1 MNAMKPLV
9 SRKSG
14 GWVLL
19 LSLIIVLVMTWPL
32 LSLIQQTKLQIDL
45 QTESQEALQAR
56 LAINPLLSKMGFSNA
71 KSVNNK
77 P

>member
-1 MNAMKPLV
+1 MMPLV
-9 SRKSG
+9 SRKPD

-19 LSLIIVLVMTWPL
+19 LSLIMILVLTWPL

-45 QTESQEALQAR
+45 QTESHEALQAH
-56 LAINPLLSKMGFSNA
+56 LEVKPLLSKGGLFGAESTH
-71 KSVNNK
+71 NN

>member
-1 MNAMKPLV
+1 MMPLV
-9 SRKSG
+9 SRKPD

-19 LSLIIVLVMTWPL
+19 LSLIMILVLTWPL

-45 QTESQEALQAR
+45 QTESQQALQAH
-56 LAINPLLSKMGFSNA
+56 LAVKPLLSKGGLLGAESTH
-71 KSVNNK
+71 NN